1 MNSKKMSDLLKLY
14 TKEEVFESYFRI
26 MDEFKDYD
34 KITKNKM
41 LSEIYKVYSDYNNII
56 EICTTKELKYLEMII
71 NNCDNDELFDNKYFW
86 ERNMLDNKF
95 LIQIGKDVFI
105 PEEIIDTVTLAIKNV
120 KWNKVKKLD
129 ELNEILIGYIKIQ
142 GVTLLL
148 NACNVGA
155 TILNL
160 DPKDVLKHMLNNK
173 LFNYHVSIITEDI
186 ELLGNDVP
194 VVLHNDFYDLKDEIE
209 KLRKE
214 KEITSYGKIDKKL
227 FRTYFYNDFD
237 INNKNV
243 NKLIDAVKQL
253 PFSYSTILDDI
264 KICAMLDEERGP
276 LVYFIQVI
284 SNSYDYDASNIL
296 ELLDK
301 AMDEIPSGVLNGL
314 SRNQLLKLKQKEL
327 EVEKDKL
334 KNYKLQEAACLSKED
349 AKLFYKLY
357 FALLEF
363 TNEKYNINKHLKIYN
378 RTGINP
384 NDLTDI
390 VDTFWENKDEL
401 INEFCTLNP
410 YKFNNEELDLIKKF
424 KEGKRGM
431 YFIMKY
437 EEEYTT
443 FMYQDRIYMVKGINV
458 NIDNIIPYDKLPYP
472 VVTTIL
478 PFKKYLIYD
487 SLFKAT
493 NIKLSIDVVSVLNSL
508 YSNLMKYYHM

>member
-1 MNSKKMSDLLKLY
+1 MNSKKMNDLLKLY

-26 MDEFKDYD
+26 MNEFKDYD

-71 NNCDNDELFDNKYFW
+71 NNCDNDELLDNKYFW

-95 LIQIGKDVFI
+95 LIQVGKDVFI
-105 PEEIIDTVTLAIKNV
+105 PEEIIDTVVLAIKNV

-155 TILNL
+155 ALLNL
-160 DPKDVLKHMLNNK
+160 TPEDVLNHILNNK
-173 LFNYHVSIITEDI
+173 LFNYYVSIITEDI
-186 ELLGNDVP
+186 ELLGNDIL

-214 KEITSYGKIDKKL
+214 KGITSYAKMDKKL
-227 FRTYFYNDFD
+227 FKTYFYNDFD
-237 INNKNV
+237 INNKKI

-253 PFSYSTILDDI
+253 PFSYGIILDDI

-276 LVYFIQVI
+276 LVYFIQEM
-284 SNSYDYDASNIL
+284 SNLFDYDVSNIL
-296 ELLDK
+296 KLLDNV
-301 AMDEIPSGVLNGL
+301 MDEMPSGVLNGL
-314 SRNQLLKLKQKEL
+314 SRNQLLKLKKEEL
-327 EVEKDKL
+327 ELEKDKL
-334 KNYKLQEAACLSKED
+334 KKYKVQEDACLSKED
-349 AKLFYKLY
+349 VKLFYKLY

-363 TNEKYNINKHLKIYN
+363 TNKKYNINKHLKIYN
-378 RTGINP
+378 HTGINP
-384 NDLTDI
+384 VDLTDI

-401 INEFCTLNP
+401 IDEFCTLNP

-493 NIKLSIDVVSVLNSL
+493 NIKLSNDVVSVLNSL

>member
-14 TKEEVFESYFRI
+14 IKEEVFESYFRI

-71 NNCDNDELFDNKYFW
+71 NNCDNDELLDNKYFW

-105 PEEIIDTVTLAIKNV
+105 PEEIIDTVVLAIKNV

-155 TILNL
+155 ALLNL
-160 DPKDVLKHMLNNK
+160 TSEDVLNHMLNNK
-173 LFNYHVSIITEDI
+173 LFNYYVSIITEDI

-237 INNKNV
+237 INNKKI

-276 LVYFIQVI
+276 LVYFI
-284 SNSYDYDASNIL
+284 
-296 ELLDK
+296 
-301 AMDEIPSGVLNGL
+301 
-314 SRNQLLKLKQKEL
+314 
-327 EVEKDKL
+327 
-334 KNYKLQEAACLSKED
+334 
-349 AKLFYKLY
+349 
-357 FALLEF
+357 
-363 TNEKYNINKHLKIYN
+363 
-378 RTGINP
+378 
-384 NDLTDI
+384 
-390 VDTFWENKDEL
+390 
-401 INEFCTLNP
+401 
-410 YKFNNEELDLIKKF
+410 
-424 KEGKRGM
+424 
-431 YFIMKY
+431 
-437 EEEYTT
+437 
-443 FMYQDRIYMVKGINV
+443 
-458 NIDNIIPYDKLPYP
+458 
-472 VVTTIL
+472 
-478 PFKKYLIYD
+478 
-487 SLFKAT
+487 
-493 NIKLSIDVVSVLNSL
+493 
-508 YSNLMKYYHM
+508 

>member
-1 MNSKKMSDLLKLY
+1 
-14 TKEEVFESYFRI
+14 
-26 MDEFKDYD
+26 
-34 KITKNKM
+34 
-41 LSEIYKVYSDYNNII
+41 
-56 EICTTKELKYLEMII
+56 
-71 NNCDNDELFDNKYFW
+71 
-86 ERNMLDNKF
+86 
-95 LIQIGKDVFI
+95 
-105 PEEIIDTVTLAIKNV
+105 
-120 KWNKVKKLD
+120 
-129 ELNEILIGYIKIQ
+129 
-142 GVTLLL
+142 
-148 NACNVGA
+148 
-155 TILNL
+155 
-160 DPKDVLKHMLNNK
+160 MLNNK

-209 KLRKE
+209 RLRKE

-284 SNSYDYDASNIL
+284 SNSYNYDVSNIL

-458 NIDNIIPYDKLPYP
+458 NIDNIIPQSHSFAHHCEEKIKCFERLLIEYP
-472 VVTTIL
+472 VRNKRISGTEREKWGIHQRGLTIL
-478 PFKKYLIYD
+478 DAQSIAPTITNMPDDYLHYQEPRIMTVRECARIQSFPDWFEFKSKYTTGGQMRKKEVPRYSQVGNAIPP
-487 SLFKAT
+487 LFAQQAG
-493 NIKLSIDVVSVLNSL
+493 LVLKEML
-508 YSNLMKYYHM
+508 

>member
-1 MNSKKMSDLLKLY
+1 MNSKKMNDLLKLY

-26 MDEFKDYD
+26 MNEFKDYD

-71 NNCDNDELFDNKYFW
+71 NNCDNDELLDNKYFW

-105 PEEIIDTVTLAIKNV
+105 PEEIIDTVVLAIKNV

-155 TILNL
+155 ALLNL
-160 DPKDVLKHMLNNK
+160 TPEDVLNHMLNNK
-173 LFNYHVSIITEDI
+173 LFNYYVSIITEDI
-186 ELLGNDVP
+186 ELLRNDIP

-209 KLRKE
+209 ELRKE
-214 KEITSYGKIDKKL
+214 KGIASYGKMDKKL
-227 FRTYFYNDFD
+227 FKTYFYNDFD
-237 INNKNV
+237 INNKKI
-243 NKLIDAVKQL
+243 NKLIDAIKQL
-253 PFSYSTILDDI
+253 PFSYGIILEDI

-276 LVYFIQVI
+276 LVYFIQEM
-284 SNSYDYDASNIL
+284 SNLFDYDVSNIL
-296 ELLDK
+296 KLLDSV
-301 AMDEIPSGVLNGL
+301 MDEMPSGVLNGL
-314 SRNQLLKLKQKEL
+314 SRNQLLKLKKEEL
-327 EVEKDKL
+327 ELEKDKL
-334 KNYKLQEAACLSKED
+334 KKYKVQEDACLSKED

-363 TNEKYNINKHLKIYN
+363 TNKKYNINKHLKIYN
-378 RTGINP
+378 HTGINP
-384 NDLTDI
+384 VDLTDI
-390 VDTFWENKDEL
+390 VDKFWENKDEL
-401 INEFCTLNP
+401 IDEFCMLNP

-424 KEGKRGM
+424 KEGKRSM

-472 VVTTIL
+472 VITTIL

-493 NIKLSIDVVSVLNSL
+493 NIKLSNDVVSVLNSL